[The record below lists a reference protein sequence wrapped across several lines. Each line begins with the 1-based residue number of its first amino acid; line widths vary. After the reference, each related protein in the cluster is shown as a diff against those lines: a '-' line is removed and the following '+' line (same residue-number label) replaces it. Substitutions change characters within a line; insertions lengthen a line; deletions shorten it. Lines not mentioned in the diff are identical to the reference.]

1 MAPCLMTPHHYAIM
15 YWRQRK
21 ICPQWP
27 SMLTEWVHPAAP
39 KAQEP
44 SKESPKAA
52 APSLLKPPTLPKLED
67 LPKPAAPSSS
77 GLPEPKQAAKQAVS
91 AVKEAVPEAP
101 QQAAKQAAS
110 AVKEAVPEAPQ
121 QAAKEATAAL
131 KSAAPEGP
139 KQAAQDA
146 ASAAK
151 EALPEAPKT
160 NPFQSFFQGKLR
172 PAQLSLVPRGMSLPA
187 AAAVEGSVVLCQS
200 QLLFDGF
207 FTLTG
212 PSKVEGAKS
221 AGEDAASAVKSAVP
235 DQPKDAAKDA
245 ASAIKESLP
254 EAPRDIPN
262 PLQNFLG
269 EQSPGLLDESYYLAD
284 LSHRVRFTILLLR
297 HSGDEQNDMHR
308 PEKAPRSLS
317 GYTNRQYR
325 E

>member
-1 MAPCLMTPHHYAIM
+1 MVPCLMTPHHYAVM

-27 SMLTEWVHPAAP
+27 SMLTEWVHSAAP

-52 APSLLKPPTLPKLED
+52 APSLPKPPTLPKLED

-101 QQAAKQAAS
+101 QQAAKD
-110 AVKEAVPEAPQ
+110 
-121 QAAKEATAAL
+121 ATAAL

-160 NPFQSFFQGKLR
+160 NPFQSFFQGKLCL
-172 PAQLSLVPRGMSLPA
+172 ASGA
-187 AAAVEGSVVLCQS
+187 LCQ
-200 QLLFDGF
+200 
-207 FTLTG
+207 
-212 PSKVEGAKS
+212 
-221 AGEDAASAVKSAVP
+221 
-235 DQPKDAAKDA
+235 
-245 ASAIKESLP
+245 KE
-254 EAPRDIPN
+254 
-262 PLQNFLG
+262 
-269 EQSPGLLDESYYLAD
+269 
-284 LSHRVRFTILLLR
+284 
-297 HSGDEQNDMHR
+297 
-308 PEKAPRSLS
+308 
-317 GYTNRQYR
+317 
-325 E
+325 